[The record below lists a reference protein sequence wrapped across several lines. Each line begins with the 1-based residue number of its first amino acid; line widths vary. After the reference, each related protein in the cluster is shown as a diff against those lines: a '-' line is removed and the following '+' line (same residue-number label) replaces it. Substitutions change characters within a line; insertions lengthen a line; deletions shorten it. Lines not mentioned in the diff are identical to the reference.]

1 MYFHDG
7 LKKNW
12 VPPWEFV
19 RLVYCEGPHIKRIYQ
34 CITFNGL
41 SHICATEECLL
52 VWTSTNIE
60 QPNNREL
67 KHQTFLVPRTPPRSN
82 FAAWQPLCM
91 SRHSCAAVT
100 GFKTWVLRLKPEVLQ
115 REFVIQK
122 YKFFLRNHVFFIRK
136 KQNFTQIFER
146 HFQMNYSA
154 TIESQ
159 LSFSDKQTKFEVVYQ
174 LWWTKCWVCSSKRI
188 PWFTGMESGLR

>member
-1 MYFHDG
+1 MYFHDV
-7 LKKNW
+7 LKKDW

-41 SHICATEECLL
+41 SHICAIEECLL

-60 QPNNREL
+60 QPNNHGRLPEVIL
-67 KHQTFLVPRTPPRSN
+67 QHDSHCACQDILVLLSQASKHEFSGKNQRFKFL
-82 FAAWQPLCM
+82 
-91 SRHSCAAVT
+91 
-100 GFKTWVLRLKPEVLQ
+100 VLQ

-154 TIESQ
+154 TMESQ

-174 LWWTKCWVCSSKRI
+174 FWWTKCWVCSSKRI